1 MDNFNSTNGT
11 NSNPLEMDVYN
22 FSFHCVCCLIGLPLN
37 FYIVIRIIGQKLYEK
52 PRNILLLAMVICNIL
67 TLLMSIDD
75 IVYFFYPNE
84 SLCRLF
90 VTVIELPYILFFFN
104 LLLSL
109 IDRFVA
115 MVKPMWHHQNVTV
128 PLVIF
133 WIVVLNAA
141 LALALNWVYIS
152 GMAELK
158 CQIQTS
164 HATTADSVLL
174 VLCVSCIIFTIVDYV
189 ETRTLLP
196 STPSRQSSRSSTIT
210 VPPSTNRSG
219 SIEMANVNPFAP
231 PPPVAAGESSTMGV
245 HMNIAT
251 LQRMETEATK
261 TLMAGITALIL
272 LPCPLLVFTFSHL
285 ICMFLYPEGNQC
297 NNIIWLAPYFKEL
310 VTLHALVHPIIIVL
324 RNKQFMSPS
333 RQPVATAAAADHHP
347 A

>member
-1 MDNFNSTNGT
+1 MDNLNSTNGT
-11 NSNPLEMDVYN
+11 NSNPLEMNVYN

-174 VLCVSCIIFTIVDYV
+174 VLCVSCIVFTIVDYV
-189 ETRTLLP
+189 ETRNLLP
-196 STPSRQSSRSSTIT
+196 SSTAPSRQSSRHSTIA
-210 VPPSTNRSG
+210 VPTISNDVDAVVEADHRHQMSVH
-219 SIEMANVNPFAP
+219 MANE
-231 PPPVAAGESSTMGV
+231 GISR
-245 HMNIAT
+245 
-251 LQRMETEATK
+251 LETEAMRTFISSV
-261 TLMAGITALIL
+261 TGLVL
-272 LPCPLLVFTFSHL
+272 LPCPLLAFTFSHL
-285 ICMFLYPEGNQC
+285 ICMFLYPEGDQC
-297 NNIIWLAPYFKEL
+297 DNIIWLAPYFKEL
-310 VTLHALVHPIIIVL
+310 VTLHAIIHPLIVIL
-324 RNKQFMSPS
+324 RNKELIAVSS
-333 RQPVATAAAADHHP
+333 S
-347 A
+347 